1 MRRVKRKGE
10 RKRDR
15 VSKRKRGER
24 ERERKKRPTATKR
37 CDEGKEKR
45 RGSLLLNEKLDRACR
60 NAIFRRIH
68 LVETF
73 LPREKIQSNPEG
85 ESERASERANGRGG
99 RRRSRCAAGEVVV
112 VLAVRTRERQLGSK
126 IDREIQEIQRVVG
139 CQNKVFAK

>member
-1 MRRVKRKGE
+1 MRRAKRKGE
-10 RKRDR
+10 RERGR
-15 VSKRKRGER
+15 VSKRKRG

-99 RRRSRCAAGEVVV
+99 RRRSRCAAGGSGV
-112 VLAVRTRERQLGSK
+112 VLVVRTRERQLGSK

>member
-1 MRRVKRKGE
+1 MRRAKRKGE
-10 RKRDR
+10 RERDR
-15 VSKRKRGER
+15 VSKRKRG

-99 RRRSRCAAGEVVV
+99 RRRSRCVLRGVVV
-112 VLAVRTRERQLGSK
+112 VLVVRTRERQLGSK
-126 IDREIQEIQRVVG
+126 IDREIQKIQRVVG

>member
-1 MRRVKRKGE
+1 MKGE
-10 RKRDR
+10 EKETKTERASER
-15 VSKRKRGER
+15 RG
-24 ERERKKRPTATKR
+24 RERKKRPTATKR
-37 CDEGKEKR
+37 CDESKEEG

-99 RRRSRCAAGEVVV
+99 RRRSRCAAVVV
-112 VLAVRTRERQLGSK
+112 VLVVRTRERQLGSK
-126 IDREIQEIQRVVG
+126 IDTEIQKIQRVAV